1 MTKNFEIGY
10 ARVSRE
16 DQNLDMQL
24 QAIIKRGVDKKQI
37 FQEKV
42 SGVSKKRPQFDLCLK
57 RLRRGDTLVVWKLD
71 RLGRSLKQLYELSAD
86 LDRRGIMLV
95 SLTEGIDT
103 TTAMGVLFFHIMASI
118 AQFERDLISERTK
131 AGIAAA
137 KERKSWRSRPVHF
150 DKENYE
156 TAVSFYSGQ
165 LKQNKDVTINM
176 VAAKSGLTKA
186 QVNKH
191 WDKIQAGVP
200 WQWGTNTLKN
210 KKRLK
215 RYHTNKKDE
224 KKCQS

>member
-1 MTKNFEIGY
+1 MTVNFEIGY

-42 SGVSKKRPQFDLCLK
+42 SGVSKKRPQFELCLK

-71 RLGRSLKQLYELSAD
+71 RLGRSLTQLCELSKSFD
-86 LDRRGIMLV
+86 DRGIMLV
-95 SLTEGIDT
+95 SITEGIDT
-103 TTAMGVLFFHIMASI
+103 TTAMGKLFFHFMAAI
-118 AQFERDLISERTK
+118 AQFERDHISERTR

-137 KERKSWRSRPVHF
+137 KQRGTHRTRPVHF
-150 DKENYE
+150 EKPNYDAAIDYFDK
-156 TAVSFYSGQ
+156 
-165 LKQNKDVTINM
+165 NKDASIKM
-176 VAAKSGLTKA
+176 VAKESGLTVP

-200 WQWGTNTLKN
+200 WQWGDNTLTN
-210 KKRLK
+210 QKKK
-215 RYHTNKKDE
+215 GKGK
-224 KKCQS
+224 